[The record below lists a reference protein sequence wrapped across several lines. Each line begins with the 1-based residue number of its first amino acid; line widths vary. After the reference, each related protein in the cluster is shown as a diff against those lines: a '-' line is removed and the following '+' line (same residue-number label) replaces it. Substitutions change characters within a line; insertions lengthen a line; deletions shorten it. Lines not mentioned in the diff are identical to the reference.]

1 MRPKKWTEQKV
12 IKAIQ
17 QRQRSGQSLSS
28 CYQQDA
34 ALYATAKRLFGN
46 WSLALQAAGLERFK
60 RKWTRELVIEAI
72 QYRYKQGLPVRNMCR
87 HDGRLY
93 RAAGRQFAGWDS
105 ALEAAGVSIAIELK
119 WTRESILSQLQ
130 QFHRDGIPGEQ
141 LWRQDLRLTS
151 TAARLFG
158 SWKHALDA
166 AELTSSRQ
174 SWSKRLVILEL
185 KRLRREGKRP
195 DSRLKSAA
203 MRHFGSLSIAQKA
216 AKIHLPVRQVA
227 HADWT
232 PAMAVEAIRR
242 REASG
247 SNLSQTSKEDTPLF
261 RASLRLWGTWGAAL
275 QAAGFPLRAPI
286 NWLTAEE
293 VQRKIQDRLAK
304 GQSLVNC
311 NQGDPLLFGS
321 AAKHFGGWRL
331 ALRAAGIETTI
342 PQRRTKSW
350 VIEAMRERH
359 RQGFSMSRVWREDKQ
374 LFSIA
379 LHKFGSWKEA
389 MLAAGFQPTPRE
401 KWTRQKIIDRL
412 QAWKREYIDGTV
424 RTRIPS
430 LAEAATRHFGSL
442 DTAMEAAGVEPPP
455 SRWTDRRVIEAIQD
469 RYIQG
474 AQRQLIGFGD
484 IRLSEAAKRRF
495 GSWQQ
500 AVKQAGLADKV
511 TVRKPLRRWSKE
523 TIIQAI
529 QQWHA
534 GGRELTDISKCDQGL
549 YSVAKTQFG
558 TWSKALAAAGFQSK
572 RRRWNQSLIIA
583 EIQKR
588 MVCGETLSCHARV
601 NHSLAP
607 VASRYFGSWTKA
619 VEAAK
624 AQRKQVRGERSPCHV
639 KM

>member
-1 MRPKKWTEQKV
+1 MRPKKWTQQKV

-17 QRQRSGQSLSS
+17 QRHRSGQSLSS
-28 CYQQDA
+28 CHQHDA
-34 ALYATAKRLFGN
+34 ALYATAKRLFGK
-46 WSLALQAAGLERFK
+46 WSLALQAAGFERSK
-60 RKWTRELVIEAI
+60 RRWTRELVIEAI
-72 QYRYKQGLPVRNMCR
+72 QYRYKQGMPVRNMCR

-93 RAAGRQFAGWDS
+93 RAACLLFAGWDS
-105 ALEAAGVSIAIELK
+105 ALEAAGVKIAIELK

-158 SWKHALDA
+158 SWKNALDA

-185 KRLRREGKRP
+185 KRCRREGKEP

-203 MRHFGSLSIAQKA
+203 IRQFGSLSIARKA
-216 AKIHLPVRQVA
+216 AKIHLPARLRV
-227 HADWT
+227 HTDWT

-242 REASG
+242 RVASG
-247 SNLSQTSKEDTPLF
+247 AKLSRTSKEDTALF
-261 RASLRLWGTWGAAL
+261 RASVRLWGTWGAAL
-275 QAAGFPLRAPI
+275 QAAGFALRAPI
-286 NWLTAEE
+286 NWLTAE
-293 VQRKIQDRLAK
+293 VVLRKIQDRLAK
-304 GQSLVNC
+304 GQPLVNC

-374 LFSIA
+374 LFCIA
-379 LHKFGSWKEA
+379 LSKFGNWKEA
-389 MLAAGFQPTPRE
+389 MLAAGFQPIPRE
-401 KWTRQKIIDRL
+401 RWTRQKIIDRL

-442 DTAMEAAGVEPPP
+442 KDAMEAAGVEPPP
-455 SRWTDRRVIEAIQD
+455 SRWTDRRVIEAMQD
-469 RYIQG
+469 RYVQG
-474 AQRQLIGFGD
+474 APRQIAGFGD
-484 IRLSEAAKRRF
+484 LRLAEAAKRRF
-495 GSWQQ
+495 GSWKQ
-500 AVKQAGLADKV
+500 AVEQAGLADKV
-511 TVRKPLRRWSKE
+511 IVRKPIRRWSKE
-523 TIIQAI
+523 AIIEAI

-534 GGRELTDISKCDQGL
+534 NGRELTDISKCDQGL
-549 YSVAKTQFG
+549 YSVAKSQFG
-558 TWSKALAAAGFQSK
+558 TWRKALAAAGFQSK
-572 RRRWNQSLIIA
+572 RRIWSRALIIA

-588 MVCGETLSCHARV
+588 MVCGETLSCHATV

-607 VASRYFGSWTKA
+607 VASRHFGSWTEA

-624 AQRKQVRGERSPCHV
+624 AQGNQVRSERSLCRV